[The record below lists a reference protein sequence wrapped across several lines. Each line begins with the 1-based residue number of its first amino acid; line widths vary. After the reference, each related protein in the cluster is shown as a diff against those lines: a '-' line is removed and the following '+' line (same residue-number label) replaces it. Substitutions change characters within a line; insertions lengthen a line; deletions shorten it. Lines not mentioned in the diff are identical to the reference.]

1 VRVAAPAEHGRANE
15 AVLRLLAEALSVPRA
30 RVSLAAGASRRDKV
44 ILLDGLSLE
53 EAELRL
59 SSNLRRGQA

>member
-1 VRVAAPAEHGRANE
+1 MRVAAPAEHGRANE

-30 RVSLAAGASRRDKV
+30 RLSLAAGASRRDKV